1 MRFLEC
7 HDPNKYRKKI
17 KGFRLAFNIREK
29 EGRVPEEDPTG
40 KNYKFKSN
48 LSADELKMRVKH
60 MKEVRS
66 KQ

>member
-7 HDPNKYRKKI
+7 HDQHKYRQKI
-17 KGFRLAFNIREK
+17 KGFRLAFNIRDK
-29 EGRVPEEDPTG
+29 EGRVPSDDQSG

-66 KQ
+66 K